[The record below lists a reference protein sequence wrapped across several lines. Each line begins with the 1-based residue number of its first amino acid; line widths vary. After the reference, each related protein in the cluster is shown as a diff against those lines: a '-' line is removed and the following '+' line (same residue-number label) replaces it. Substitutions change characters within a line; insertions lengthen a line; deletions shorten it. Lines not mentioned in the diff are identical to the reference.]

1 MMYGVRTTL
10 TLEPDVAEL
19 VKSLMRDRGLSFK
32 DAVNTAIRAG
42 LRPTKP
48 GKGVRTPTFAL
59 GTPAVSLTKALQV
72 AAELED
78 DELIRKMGVGK

>member
-1 MMYGVRTTL
+1 MRTTL
-10 TLEPDVAEL
+10 TLEPDVADL

-42 LRPTKP
+42 LRPASP
-48 GKGVRTPTFAL
+48 GTGIRTPAFNL
-59 GTPAVSLTKALQV
+59 GTPAVSLTKALGF

-78 DELIRKMGVGK
+78 DELIRKMSIGK

>member
-1 MMYGVRTTL
+1 MRTTL

-19 VKSLMRDRGLSFK
+19 VRSLMRDRDLSFK

-48 GKGVRTPTFAL
+48 GKVARTPSFDL
-59 GTPAVSLTKALQV
+59 GTPAVTLTKALQV

-78 DELIRKMGVGK
+78 DELVRKMSVGK

>member
-1 MMYGVRTTL
+1 MRTTL
-10 TLEPDVAEL
+10 TLEPDVADL

-42 LRPTKP
+42 LRPAKSD
-48 GKGVRTPTFAL
+48 KIARTPTFDL
-59 GTPAVSLTKALQV
+59 GTPTVSLTKALQV

-78 DELIRKMGVGK
+78 DELIRKMTVGK